1 MPESTPTLIDRPDPA
16 TPEITR
22 PRGAGTGLFRAMW
35 RWHFYAAFL
44 VIPVFAMLAVT
55 GLIMLF
61 KWQLDPLQ
69 APELRFTPPPTG
81 SMAPMSA
88 QEQAVRVAFPGATI
102 TAAQTGVDD
111 RSAYF
116 TITTAQEET
125 RNVYVNP
132 YTAEVLGSRDPRDLV
147 SNIATE
153 IHGMILFG
161 TPSDTRL
168 FGDPINGED
177 FTVGSIGDRIIE
189 TATCWAIVMAL
200 TGYFVYWRG
209 RDARLARRAKR
220 VAGAVTRSRHA
231 RIGALAGVPILLMVL
246 TALPWT
252 GLFGHT
258 FQRLAT
264 GSSLSLWGE
273 DPGASSTL
281 GETIDD
287 AGSTSVPAP
296 WAEGAAVPPASEMPA
311 GHNHGGS
318 SAVATTLSIDRVMA
332 AAQQDGLPAPY
343 YITYPAD
350 AEGVYSVMSDMWHDK
365 ASAAYDD
372 VSQERVVHVDQYSGQ
387 IAGRYSYAEYTPLAK
402 LVSQGIAIHEGQRFG
417 SLSFWLS
424 AAFCVGVLFLCV
436 TGPVMWWRRR
446 NGGLSAPRGA
456 MPIMRT
462 PWLIAVLV
470 VLGLALPLFGVTLV
484 AVLLIDRF
492 VVRRSE
498 RMSRALNT
506 VPLG

>member
-1 MPESTPTLIDRPDPA
+1 
-16 TPEITR
+16 
-22 PRGAGTGLFRAMW
+22 
-35 RWHFYAAFL
+35 
-44 VIPVFAMLAVT
+44 
-55 GLIMLF
+55 
-61 KWQLDPLQ
+61 
-69 APELRFTPPPTG
+69 
-81 SMAPMSA
+81 
-88 QEQAVRVAFPGATI
+88 
-102 TAAQTGVDD
+102 
-111 RSAYF
+111 
-116 TITTAQEET
+116 
-125 RNVYVNP
+125 
-132 YTAEVLGSRDPRDLV
+132 
-147 SNIATE
+147 
-153 IHGMILFG
+153 
-161 TPSDTRL
+161 
-168 FGDPINGED
+168 
-177 FTVGSIGDRIIE
+177 
-189 TATCWAIVMAL
+189 
-200 TGYFVYWRG
+200 
-209 RDARLARRAKR
+209 
-220 VAGAVTRSRHA
+220 
-231 RIGALAGVPILLMVL
+231 
-246 TALPWT
+246 
-252 GLFGHT
+252 
-258 FQRLAT
+258 
-264 GSSLSLWGE
+264 
-273 DPGASSTL
+273 
-281 GETIDD
+281 
-287 AGSTSVPAP
+287 
-296 WAEGAAVPPASEMPA
+296 
-311 GHNHGGS
+311 
-318 SAVATTLSIDRVMA
+318 MA

-387 IAGRYSYAEYTPLAK
+387 IVGRYSYAEYTPLAK